1 MATDGLTTMRAL
13 AKIINESLD
22 TVEAAYSK
30 AGVTVP
36 SLDAPF
42 DPANPAEKVREE
54 PAVAT
59 AFLNI
64 MAATSQLGAT
74 VRAPAA
80 SVLDASQSFHIAA
93 CLRTASEINVV
104 EILRDAG
111 PQGLHVKDIAAPS
124 KADPA
129 LLARILRLLATHNI
143 FREVSPNV
151 FANNRISSAIDKGK
165 SPAALFAN
173 RQERLLGTNGL
184 AALVEFFSEDIFK
197 ASAWLADTVLEPKEG
212 QLPYNKAFGTDVPL
226 YYYMQRPENLYRLQ
240 RFGLGMQG
248 TAATEAPDAIFTGF
262 EWDSLPSGAVLVD
275 VGGGNGF
282 SSMTIAQKHPK
293 IKVVVQDLDQA
304 IEGARSLWKESFPTH
319 VEKNL
324 VEFQAHDFFKPQP
337 VKDADVFFL
346 RYIAHNW
353 NDGLF
358 VKILQNLRDVAK
370 PSTKLIIHPKIK
382 VVVQDLD
389 QAIEGAK
396 SLWKESFPSHVEK
409 NLVEFQAHDFFKPQ
423 PVKDADVFF
432 LRYIAHNWN
441 DGLFVKI
448 LQNLR
453 DVAKP
458 STKLI
463 IVEKILSF
471 ATIAPATDIPGAAKP
486 SAPAPLLPNWGVGTA
501 EFYLYDVAVHNM
513 LGGGERTLDGFV
525 DVLALGKWKVVSVHH
540 TKGSQLSHIVAVPI
554 TNSNEPKCALC
565 FGTGS
570 SLRIGMS
577 LALIAAFFL
586 SLAPTTRLRLHSP
599 SAMPREQEDCS
610 DSDDD
615 GSKSS
620 GWLQLGI
627 SGERIPAASED
638 LTNVAISRIGGQ
650 PAFLHSNEPAFTSSF
665 CKLCGLPMELL
676 VQLWCPIEEDSPYDR
691 VLYIW
696 GCSGP
701 MCQQSDGSIRAWRS
715 LRYNDEYAAKIQAKK
730 EKAPT
735 TTKSRPNPFTPGA
748 SALDATPFGLG
759 AQIFGSDAPLG
770 LAEPEPDEENESD
783 SDSDSEPLVVL
794 AESTSENSP
803 WHSAPRFDPVYLSRD
818 LEPEQ
823 PSARSKLPSGVQMV
837 DSLDDSRPTGDND
850 FTDMAEAYENTLH
863 IDQVFDRF
871 TKRVGLNSAQCLRY
885 ELEGTP
891 LPYASDNVFETLF
904 PLPAS
909 PSASERRVY
918 GPTLLAPCPIC
929 GAERVFECQLMP
941 NLINLLR
948 ADTNNQ
954 PEPTVTMSDEQRRKF
969 VAQEL
974 KGGAGSSR
982 GMNWGTCL
990 VFSCSGDCCVD
1001 AEGQEARDVW
1011 CEELVLVQWGV

>member
-30 AGVTVP
+30 AGVKVP

-111 PQGLHVKDIAAPS
+111 PQGLNVKDIAAPS

-304 IEGARSLWKESFPTH
+304 IEGAKSLWKESFPT
-319 VEKNL
+319 
-324 VEFQAHDFFKPQP
+324 
-337 VKDADVFFL
+337 
-346 RYIAHNW
+346 
-353 NDGLF
+353 
-358 VKILQNLRDVAK
+358 
-370 PSTKLIIHPKIK
+370 
-382 VVVQDLD
+382 
-389 QAIEGAK
+389 
-396 SLWKESFPSHVEK
+396 HVEK

-513 LGGGERTLDGFV
+513 LGGGERTLDG
-525 DVLALGKWKVVSVHH
+525 
-540 TKGSQLSHIVAVPI
+540 
-554 TNSNEPKCALC
+554 
-565 FGTGS
+565 
-570 SLRIGMS
+570 
-577 LALIAAFFL
+577 
-586 SLAPTTRLRLHSP
+586 
-599 SAMPREQEDCS
+599 
-610 DSDDD
+610 
-615 GSKSS
+615 
-620 GWLQLGI
+620 
-627 SGERIPAASED
+627 
-638 LTNVAISRIGGQ
+638 
-650 PAFLHSNEPAFTSSF
+650 
-665 CKLCGLPMELL
+665 
-676 VQLWCPIEEDSPYDR
+676 
-691 VLYIW
+691 
-696 GCSGP
+696 
-701 MCQQSDGSIRAWRS
+701 IRAWRS

-730 EKAPT
+730 EKAPI

-759 AQIFGSDAPLG
+759 AQIFGNDAPLE
-770 LAEPEPDEENESD
+770 LAEPELDEESESD

-794 AESTSENSP
+794 AKSTSENSP
-803 WHSAPRFDPVYLSRD
+803 WRSAPRFDPVYLSRD
-818 LEPEQ
+818 FEPDQ
-823 PSARSKLPSGVQMV
+823 PSTQSKLPAGVQMV
-837 DSLDDSRPTGDND
+837 DSLDDSGSTGDND

-904 PLPAS
+904 PPPAS

-918 GPTLLAPCPIC
+918 SPTTLAACPIC

-954 PEPTVTMSDEQRRKF
+954 PEPTVTMSDEERRKF

-1011 CEELVLVQWGV
+1011 REELVLVQWGV